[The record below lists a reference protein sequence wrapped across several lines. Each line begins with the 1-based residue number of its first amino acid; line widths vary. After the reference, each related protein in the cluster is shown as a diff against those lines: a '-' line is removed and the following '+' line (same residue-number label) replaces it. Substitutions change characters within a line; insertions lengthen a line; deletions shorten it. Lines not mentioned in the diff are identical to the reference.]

1 MLLEK
6 IIQMQEHFI
15 LCNHN
20 ISKIIITFGK
30 ISRNRCI
37 THKYDKRVPLM
48 CGFSSDMAPMLKSPL
63 LKDSGKGDQGQHHDM
78 LGLDLT

>member
-1 MLLEK
+1 
-6 IIQMQEHFI
+6 MQEHFI

-20 ISKIIITFGK
+20 TSKIIIAFGK

-48 CGFSSDMAPMLKSPL
+48 CGFGSDMATMLRVLCAKTL
-63 LKDSGKGDQGQHHDM
+63 GKVIKAS
-78 LGLDLT
+78 TTTC